1 MKHFL
6 VLLMGCVLTFG
17 LAAPE
22 ADAKRLGGG
31 KSFGSFSRQA
41 PAKESSRTFGTTST
55 QKQSGVQNATSGR
68 KGMGFLGPLAGLAAG
83 GLLASMFFGGA
94 FDGIQP
100 LDILLMAGL
109 AFLLFRFLR
118 RRQPQASSAQ
128 HQSNGG
134 QAPSPSAFQ
143 RQSPAPSAST
153 LNDETISRQDDDHV
167 QYGKPDWFD
176 ETGFI
181 ERARQHFYDLQAAWD
196 SGDMSQIQEY
206 VTPLLYQQLCEE
218 RQKQSGQSHTVV
230 DKLAVEI
237 SQIQQVG
244 ETVELAVMFHGMIAE
259 DGAAAAP
266 FREMWHLI
274 RDMRQPNAPWMIQGI
289 EQLS

>member
-6 VLLMGCVLTFG
+6 VLLMGCVLTLG
-17 LAAPE
+17 LAAPD
-22 ADAKRLGGG
+22 ADAKRMGGG

-41 PAKESSRTFGTTST
+41 PAKESTRTFGTTST
-55 QKQSGVQNATSGR
+55 QKQNGVQNATSGR

-118 RRQPQASSAQ
+118 RRQPQTRGAHHQAGAEQSPPPSHFERHSSASSGGAL
-128 HQSNGG
+128 NEG
-134 QAPSPSAFQ
+134 QAA
-143 RQSPAPSAST
+143 
-153 LNDETISRQDDDHV
+153 RQDDQHV
-167 QYGKPDWFD
+167 QYGAPAWFD
-176 ETGFI
+176 EAGFV
-181 ERARQHFYDLQAAWD
+181 ERARQHFHDLQAAWD
-196 SGDMSQIQEY
+196 SGDMAQIQEY

-218 RQKQSGQSHTVV
+218 RQKQAGQSHTVV

-259 DGAAAAP
+259 DGAAPAP

-274 RDMRQPNAPWMIQGI
+274 RDMKQQDAPWVIQGI
-289 EQLS
+289 EQLA

>member
-6 VLLMGCVLTFG
+6 VLLMGCILTFG
-17 LAAPE
+17 LVAPE
-22 ADAKRLGGG
+22 ANAKRMGGG

-41 PAKESSRTFGTTST
+41 PAKESTRTFGTTST
-55 QKQSGVQNATSGR
+55 QKQSGVQRASNGR

-94 FDGIQP
+94 FNGIQP

-118 RRQPQASSAQ
+118 RRQPQTSGAH
-128 HQSNGG
+128 HQSHGE
-134 QAPSPSAFQ
+134 QTPPPSGFQ
-143 RQSPAPSAST
+143 RQSAASSASV
-153 LNDETISRQDDDHV
+153 LNEENAARQDDQHV
-167 QYGKPDWFD
+167 QYGAPAWFD
-176 ETGFI
+176 EAGFV
-181 ERARQHFYDLQAAWD
+181 ERARQHFHDLQAAWD
-196 SGDMSQIQEY
+196 SGDMAQIEEY

-218 RQKQSGQSHTVV
+218 RQKQTGQSHTVV

-244 ETVELAVMFHGMIAE
+244 DTVELAVMFHGMIAE
-259 DGAAAAP
+259 DGAAPAP

-274 RDMRQPNAPWMIQGI
+274 RDMKQQDAPWVIQGI
-289 EQLS
+289 EQLA